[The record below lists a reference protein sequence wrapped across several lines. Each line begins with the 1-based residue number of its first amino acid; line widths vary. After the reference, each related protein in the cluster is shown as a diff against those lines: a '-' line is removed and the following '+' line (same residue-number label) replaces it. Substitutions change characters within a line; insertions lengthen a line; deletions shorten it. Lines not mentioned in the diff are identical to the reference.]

1 MLFAIG
7 TVGLPDYTYSYYSA
21 SADSV
26 SSGSSV
32 VSASFVSSDA
42 ASASVV
48 SVSSAAESSLSTTPP
63 STTRSSGLMLSPYT
77 GFRVASKSLWRVTAQ
92 CKVTVNY
99 KDDNGTSELPEIPED
114 KNTPFVKPK
123 SIKLSKTS
131 ITINDKNKDYC
142 IKTTFSPENATT
154 KACRW
159 TCSDNSVVRVNIGW
173 PTIFSESH
181 LTPVSNGTA
190 VLTAHALD
198 GSGVIAKC
206 VVTVNCF

>member
-114 KNTPFVKPK
+114 KNTPFVKLK

-131 ITINDKNKDYC
+131 ITI
-142 IKTTFSPENATT
+142 
-154 KACRW
+154 
-159 TCSDNSVVRVNIGW
+159 
-173 PTIFSESH
+173 
-181 LTPVSNGTA
+181 
-190 VLTAHALD
+190 
-198 GSGVIAKC
+198 
-206 VVTVNCF
+206 